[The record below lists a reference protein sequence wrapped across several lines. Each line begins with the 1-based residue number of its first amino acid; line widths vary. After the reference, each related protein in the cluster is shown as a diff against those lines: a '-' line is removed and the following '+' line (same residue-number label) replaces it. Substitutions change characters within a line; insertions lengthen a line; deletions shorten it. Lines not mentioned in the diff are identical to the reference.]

1 VHPLYRE
8 KVRALAEMLFEIS
21 AGRLVTSRADIQPLV
36 GELLVCT
43 RPSCS
48 DEGAAAVVDRI
59 LAQADHRLGA
69 EGIEDIIT
77 DELAIAGA
85 RHVK

>member
-1 VHPLYRE
+1 
-8 KVRALAEMLFEIS
+8 M
-21 AGRLVTSRADIQPLV
+21 
-36 GELLVCT
+36 
-43 RPSCS
+43 
-48 DEGAAAVVDRI
+48 VDRI

-69 EGIEDIIT
+69 EEIEAIII